1 MIMVADD
8 GFMCRHC
15 TTGGRFLHWLGYRD
29 RNGVA
34 VSEVKYLS
42 SVQFPPSMFFLI
54 LPVLVLPF
62 VHVHVLV
69 VASAKVVIFP
79 ETNLNQPGRGLHP
92 CEQQRNLGHICLEAK
107 TAECKKG

>member
-34 VSEVKYLS
+34 VSEVKSIS
-42 SVQFPPSMFFLI
+42 SLLI
-54 LPVLVLPF
+54 LLPSLLNIFLFLLILSLIVQAHVLVLSSY
-62 VHVHVLV
+62 
-69 VASAKVVIFP
+69 A
-79 ETNLNQPGRGLHP
+79 G
-92 CEQQRNLGHICLEAK
+92 
-107 TAECKKG
+107 